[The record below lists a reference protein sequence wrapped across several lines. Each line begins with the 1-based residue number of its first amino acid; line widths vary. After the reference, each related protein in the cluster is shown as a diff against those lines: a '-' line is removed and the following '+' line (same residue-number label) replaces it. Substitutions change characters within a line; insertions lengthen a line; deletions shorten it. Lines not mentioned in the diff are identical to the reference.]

1 MDADM
6 ITCIEAK
13 NSKGDTTRI
22 DIDAF
27 LANNEVLPADTCSV
41 IVTEILDK
49 SEWEAWKDEC

>member
-1 MDADM
+1 M

-41 IVTEILDK
+41 TVTEILDK